1 MIKVFLIAAQSADGF
16 IAQDHS
22 APSTSWTSKE
32 DKAFFV
38 EKTKEA
44 KVMIMGATTYKTI
57 GRPMKDRTTIVYS
70 SKENFDGV
78 EMTQDDPKTLVE
90 KLEQRGFTE
99 VAVCGGSSI
108 YTMFLEAGVV
118 DTIYLTIEPILFG
131 SGVSLFNKQ
140 TIKNL
145 ELVDHKKTDTGTLF
159 LEYKVKNNM

>member
-44 KVMIMGATTYKTI
+44 RVMIMGATTYKTI

-78 EMTQDDPKTLVE
+78 EMTQDDPKTLVD

-108 YTMFLEAGVV
+108 YTMFLEAGIV
-118 DTIYLTIEPILFG
+118 DTIYLTIEPVLFG

-140 TIKNL
+140 TIKHL
-145 ELVDHKKTDTGTLF
+145 ELIDHKKTENGTMF
-159 LEYKVKNNM
+159 LEYRVKNNM